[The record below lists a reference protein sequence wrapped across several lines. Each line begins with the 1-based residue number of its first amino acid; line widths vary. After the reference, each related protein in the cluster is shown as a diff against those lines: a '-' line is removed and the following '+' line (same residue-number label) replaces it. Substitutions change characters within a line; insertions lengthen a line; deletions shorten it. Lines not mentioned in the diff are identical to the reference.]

1 MLVHRDMKKH
11 GGLKTGLASEDWV
24 LYLPEY
30 EPEDMVKEVWVAED
44 TDQEGQ
50 CALEERLMDGWMDG
64 WKIELMMSSSQCG
77 VGCGRSVVGDLLWEI
92 CCGRSVV
99 GDLLWEICC
108 GRRSVKEEE
117 WKEWEAEALNPV
129 VGRGVHLGK

>member
-44 TDQEGQ
+44 TDQRRAVCFGREI
-50 CALEERLMDGWMDG
+50 DGWID
-64 WKIELMMSSSQCG
+64 
-77 VGCGRSVVGDLLWEI
+77 GRS
-92 CCGRSVV
+92 S
-99 GDLLWEICC
+99 
-108 GRRSVKEEE
+108 
-117 WKEWEAEALNPV
+117 
-129 VGRGVHLGK
+129 

>member
-11 GGLKTGLASEDWV
+11 GGGLKTGLASEDWV

-50 CALEERLMDGWMDG
+50 CALEERLMDGWMEDRVNDVEFPV
-64 WKIELMMSSSQCG
+64 W
-77 VGCGRSVVGDLLWEI
+77 GRLWEI

-99 GDLLWEICC
+99 GDLLWEKICE
-108 GRRSVKEEE
+108 GRRVER
-117 WKEWEAEALNPV
+117 
-129 VGRGVHLGK
+129 VGS